1 MVTPA
6 VSSER
11 VHQLISATHSGPSA
25 ASGGVDH
32 PRTPEFAD
40 APHEACGVFGIWS
53 SAVDVARATF
63 YGLYALQHRGQESA
77 GICTTDRE
85 QLRVTTG
92 MGLVAQVF
100 TEEQVEQLDGVA
112 AIGHNRYS
120 TTGASRFRNAQPI
133 KLTDPYS
140 GEEVAFAHNGNV
152 VNAVQVKAEQLEAG
166 HRFETQTDTE
176 VLAKYMLDQPGDWL
190 ARTTALMR
198 HVPVAYSLALLTNDR
213 LMAIRD
219 PYGVR
224 PLCIGEIDSGY
235 VIASET
241 CALSNIGATYL
252 REVRPGELVTIDD
265 DGLHSCQ
272 ALEPEQP
279 AGCVF
284 EHIYFARPDSQLDGR
299 AAAESRDWLGTELAR
314 EQPADADVVIGVPDS
329 ATTHALA
336 YARESGIPYAEGL
349 VKNRYVGRTFISPD
363 QRLRDLGAHLKY
375 NTVDQFLA
383 GKRVVVVDDTIV
395 RGTTTPRIVQLL
407 REAGATEVHMR
418 IAAPPIQMPCHYG
431 VDMASRAELIAATHS
446 VEEVRQHIGADS
458 IGYLS
463 IEGLNRALKLGKPT
477 CLACFNGDYPI
488 AVQADLDALAIDHSD
503 LAATAPLFVSG
514 SGVNGH
520 APHDPSS
527 NGHSSCPRCNF
538 NAHAERS
545 LPVAALGS

>member
-1 MVTPA
+1 MITPA

-11 VHQLISATHSGPSA
+11 VHQPINAAHSAHGCAPA
-25 ASGGVDH
+25 LPQH
-32 PRTPEFAD
+32 PRSPALDD

-92 MGLVAQVF
+92 MGLVSQVF
-100 TEEQVEQLDGVA
+100 TEEQVEQLDGAA

-120 TTGASRFRNAQPI
+120 TTGSSRYRNAQPI

-140 GEEVAFAHNGNV
+140 GEEVAIAHNGNV

-198 HVPVAYSLALLTNDR
+198 HIPVAYSLVLLTNDR

-224 PLCIGEIDSGY
+224 PLCIGEIDGGY

-265 DGLHSCQ
+265 DGLRSAQ

-299 AAAESRDWLGTELAR
+299 AAAESRDRLGAELAR
-314 EQPADADVVIGVPDS
+314 EQPAEADVVIGVPDS

-336 YARESGIPYAEGL
+336 YARESGLPYAEGL

-395 RGTTTPRIVQLL
+395 RGTTTPRIVRLL

-418 IAAPPIQMPCHYG
+418 VAAPPIQMPCHYG
-431 VDMASRAELIAATHS
+431 VDMASRSELLAATHS
-446 VEEVRQHIGADS
+446 AEEIRRHIEADS

-463 IEGLNRALKLGKPT
+463 IEGLNRALQLGKTT
-477 CLACFNGDYPI
+477 CLACFSGNYPV
-488 AVQADLDALAIDHSD
+488 AVQADFEEARAIDHSD
-503 LAATAPLFVSG
+503 LAAAAPLY
-514 SGVNGH
+514 VNG
-520 APHDPSS
+520 AGR
-527 NGHSSCPRCNF
+527 NGHTPHEPSNNGRGGCPRCDF
-538 NAHAERS
+538 NAHADRS
-545 LPVAALGS
+545 LAVAAP

>member
-1 MVTPA
+1 MITSS

-11 VHQLISATHSGPSA
+11 VHQPIDAAHSCPPNDAHYS
-25 ASGGVDH
+25 
-32 PRTPEFAD
+32 RTPAFD
-40 APHEACGVFGIWS
+40 DTPHEACGVFGIWS
-53 SAVDVARATF
+53 QAVDVARATF

-85 QLRVTTG
+85 QLRVYSD
-92 MGLVAQVF
+92 MGLVSQVF
-100 TEEQVEQLDGVA
+100 TEEVVEQLDGVA

-133 KLTDPYS
+133 ELRDPYS
-140 GEEVAFAHNGNV
+140 GEQVAIAHNGNV
-152 VNAVQVKAEQLEAG
+152 VNAVQVKAGQLEAG
-166 HRFETQTDTE
+166 HRFETSTDTE
-176 VLAKYMLDQPGDWL
+176 VLGKYLLDQPGDWH

-198 HVPVAYSLALLTNDR
+198 HIPVAYSLVLLTNDR

-224 PLCIGEIDSGY
+224 PLCIGEIDGGY
-235 VIASET
+235 VVASET

-265 DGLHSCQ
+265 DGLRSSQ

-299 AAAESRDWLGTELAR
+299 AAAESRDRLGAELAR

-336 YARESGIPYAEGL
+336 YARESGIPYAEAL

-395 RGTTTPRIVQLL
+395 RGTTTPRIVRLL

-418 IAAPPIQMPCHYG
+418 VAAPPIQMPCHYG
-431 VDMASRAELIAATHS
+431 VDMASRSELIAATHS

-463 IEGLNRALKLGKPT
+463 IDGLNRALKLGKST
-477 CLACFNGDYPI
+477 CLACFNGNYPV
-488 AVQADLDALAIDHSD
+488 AVQADFDEASVVRSD
-503 LAATAPLFVSG
+503 LAASAPLG
-514 SGVNGH
+514 IHGNGLNGH
-520 APHDPSS
+520 TPHEPSS
-527 NGHSSCPRCNF
+527 HSHGGCPRCDF
-538 NAHAERS
+538 NARTERP
-545 LPVAALGS
+545 LPVAAPGL

>member
-1 MVTPA
+1 MICSA

-11 VHQLISATHSGPSA
+11 VHQPIDAGHSG
-25 ASGGVDH
+25 H
-32 PRTPEFAD
+32 PGAPAPTDRLRTPTFD
-40 APHEACGVFGIWS
+40 DTPHEACGVFGIWS

-85 QLRVTTG
+85 QLRVMTG

-100 TEEQVEQLDGVA
+100 TEEQVEQLDGIA

-140 GEEVAFAHNGNV
+140 GEEVALAHNGNV
-152 VNAVQVKAEQLEAG
+152 VNAVQIKAEQIEAG
-166 HRFETQTDTE
+166 HRFETSSDTE

-198 HVPVAYSLALLTNDR
+198 HIPVAYSLVLLTNDR

-224 PLCIGEIDSGY
+224 PLCIGKIDGGY

-241 CALSNIGATYL
+241 CALSNNGATYV

-265 DGLHSCQ
+265 DGLHSEQ
-272 ALEPEQP
+272 AIEPEQP

-299 AAAESRDWLGTELAR
+299 AAAESRDRLGAELAR

-395 RGTTTPRIVQLL
+395 RGTTTPRIVRLL
-407 REAGATEVHMR
+407 REAGAAEVHMR
-418 IAAPPIQMPCHYG
+418 VAAPPIQMPCHYG
-431 VDMASRAELIAATHS
+431 VDMASRSELIAATHA
-446 VEEVRQHIGADS
+446 VEEIRQHIGADS

-463 IEGLNRALKLGKPT
+463 IEGLNRALALGKST
-477 CLACFNGDYPI
+477 CLACFNGQYPVP
-488 AVQADLDALAIDHSD
+488 VQADLDTIAIDHTD
-503 LAATAPLFVSG
+503 LAATAPLH
-514 SGVNGH
+514 VNGNGL
-520 APHDPSS
+520 
-527 NGHSSCPRCNF
+527 NGHVPHEPSGNGHGCPRCDF
-538 NAHAERS
+538 NARADRHS
-545 LPVAALGS
+545 PVAALGS